1 MTRQR
6 PTPDEAARA
15 LTQVGQREEQAI
27 NGGTSDA
34 LWVRLVIGLL
44 LFGSLAARD
53 FLGSDANSWISI
65 GFALLI
71 VLYAI
76 LLRTR
81 RGSSALGRS
90 ARVDMRSATARNSTG
105 YTQWVPF
112 AIVVL
117 ALAVGLTGA
126 RLDLPY
132 WHTALGA
139 VLAAILI
146 FFGPA
151 LERALLSAGKRGP
164 GKTDAARP

>member
-1 MTRQR
+1 MTGQR

-15 LTQVGQREEQAI
+15 LSQIGQREEQAI
-27 NGGTSDA
+27 DGATSDA
-34 LWVRLVIGLL
+34 LWVRLVVGLL

-53 FLGSDANSWISI
+53 FLGSDASSWISM

-71 VLYAI
+71 VVYAI

-90 ARVDMRSATARNSTG
+90 ARVERKAAVRSSGGRSR
-105 YTQWVPF
+105 WVPLM
-112 AIVVL
+112 VVVI

-139 VLAAILI
+139 VLAAVLI

-151 LERALLSAGKRGP
+151 MERALLSVGRRSS
-164 GKTDAARP
+164 GKTDAVRP